1 MSTSS
6 LKIGNFIRLT
16 LNQRNYPC
24 KTGIV
29 MCIYPFGQFE
39 ECMIQILQP
48 TGDMQIFFSS
58 EILKLEVLSEHQIL
72 HHGPVLE
79 K

>member
-1 MSTSS
+1 
-6 LKIGNFIRLT
+6 
-16 LNQRNYPC
+16 
-24 KTGIV
+24 